1 MLIKNKKYISKSIE
15 KKHPS
20 PKKSVNPMCPP
31 KENLNGRNRF
41 TRCPTKVIQT
51 GY

>member
-1 MLIKNKKYISKSIE
+1 MIIKNKKYNSKSIE

-20 PKKSVNPMCPP
+20 PKKPQNPMCPP
-31 KENLNGRNRF
+31 KENLNGTSRFSKCSTNR
-41 TRCPTKVIQT
+41 IQT